1 MWHQT
6 LYELPP
12 EGVAVYTKIDD
23 KRGCRNE
30 GKLYRRGN
38 LWFLPFIIR
47 QLIGNISYRMKQRF
61 NRRFKRE

>member
-12 EGVAVYTKIDD
+12 EGVTVYTKIDD
-23 KRGCRNE
+23 ERGCRNE

-38 LWFLPFIIR
+38 LWFLLRWKYVCLLYANSLEI
-47 QLIGNISYRMKQRF
+47 LVIG
-61 NRRFKRE
+61 

>member
-12 EGVAVYTKIDD
+12 EGVTVYTKIDD
-23 KRGCRNE
+23 ERGCRNE

-38 LWFLPFIIR
+38 LWFLSDGSMYVYYMPTHWR
-47 QLIGNISYRMKQRF
+47 Y
-61 NRRFKRE
+61 